1 MAVGKT
7 KIFFMLHI
15 LNLRVYNYKWQAIN
29 HVKLKFLMTNHM
41 SLNLVNL
48 ISFTQEGQ
56 NNINLREPVV
66 E

>member
-1 MAVGKT
+1 
-7 KIFFMLHI
+7 MLHI

-48 ISFTQEGQ
+48 ISFTQERQ